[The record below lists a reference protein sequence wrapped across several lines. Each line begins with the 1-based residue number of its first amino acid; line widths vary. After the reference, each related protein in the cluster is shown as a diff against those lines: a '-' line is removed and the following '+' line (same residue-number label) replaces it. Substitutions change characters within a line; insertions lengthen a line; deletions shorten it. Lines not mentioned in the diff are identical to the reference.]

1 MGLIDTGVIPFQQVV
16 VHAANR
22 LLSSGQGDVESWL
35 CISGD
40 ESMTISKIINIY
52 ITSLRILVSH
62 DNPVLLQD
70 RKITALSIKLLN

>member
-22 LLSSGQGDVESWL
+22 LLNSGQGDVESWL

-40 ESMTISKIINIY
+40 ESMTISKETQGEAISSSSFSY
-52 ITSLRILVSH
+52 S
-62 DNPVLLQD
+62 
-70 RKITALSIKLLN
+70 